1 MDNINIT
8 RRNFIITCGT
18 VVGATIIGFNIPFA
32 TNASAS
38 ESSFKNH
45 MNERINGVYAADG
58 RFGIRA
64 SQDNLQV
71 QALYNNWLGEVG
83 GHKAHDLLHMSFKDK
98 SENIKRLGSQA
109 VNPRASE
116 FESLTYPY
124 EE

>member
-1 MDNINIT
+1 MDNITIT
-8 RRNFIITCGT
+8 RRDFIKTCGT
-18 VVGATIIGFNIPFA
+18 VAGATIIGLNFAFIPCA
-32 TNASAS
+32 YAS
-38 ESSFKNH
+38 ETSYKSH

-58 RFGIRA
+58 KFGIRA

-71 QALYNNWLGEVG
+71 QALYENWLGDVG
-83 GHKAHDLLHMSFKDK
+83 GHKAHELLHMRFRDK
-98 SENIKRLGSQA
+98 SENVKRLGIQA